1 MDLNVIV
8 FEWHMHDQHTH
19 TQTHTRSRA
28 WGECRCVG
36 AWLKRGT
43 CPLSMCQWQWQ
54 PGHHRTTGLPGNRQ
68 SSRPAHCSHLH
79 NVPSCHVPSCTLYPL
94 YSLSHLHGIPWT
106 ISSVTLIGISASV
119 TVADF
124 CASFGAQVSPDARP
138 FVHLTDTIQR
148 IVAAFQHVS
157 SIRFISLRS
166 WVFLAS
172 IFLCM
177 RVSLWLI
184 NRRLNAADCVKGSW
198 HVISDGLSGP
208 TSYKR
213 CRQLS
218 QQFSFQ
224 IFWSTDV
231 K

>member
-1 MDLNVIV
+1 MTST
-8 FEWHMHDQHTH
+8 HTH
-19 TQTHTRSRA
+19 RHTPGRELGASVGA
-28 WGECRCVG
+28 WG

-138 FVHLTDTIQR
+138 FVQTQFNALLQHFSMCQ
-148 IVAAFQHVS
+148 AFASFHFSAEFFWLPFFCVCA
-157 SIRFISLRS
+157 SL
-166 WVFLAS
+166 F
-172 IFLCM
+172 
-177 RVSLWLI
+177 
-184 NRRLNAADCVKGSW
+184 
-198 HVISDGLSGP
+198 GLSIGP
-208 TSYKR
+208 
-213 CRQLS
+213 
-218 QQFSFQ
+218 
-224 IFWSTDV
+224 
-231 K
+231 